1 MREINKYFVSSYNHQ
16 DMLDICQSDERFQ
29 ELKIEKYNGLSQAS
43 FMTYEKSQEDALEI
57 IYMYKNFNMLD
68 KPSGVESINE
78 TVFMKKETIDRE
90 KNTFYIVKAQKNI
103 SINQGYLFSET
114 EENEIYFNFNQFS
127 IKEQLKK
134 VLLYYL
140 PKFKNSFWLKDTLNV
155 IQEKT
160 NEFFKSTNKTKQLIS
175 NLYRYDNHIME
186 EHYKKIKNMT
196 NRQAEKYI
204 KIVKSIK

>member
-78 TVFMKKETIDRE
+78 TVFMKKNNRSR
-90 KNTFYIVKAQKNI
+90 KNTFI
-103 SINQGYLFSET
+103 
-114 EENEIYFNFNQFS
+114 
-127 IKEQLKK
+127 
-134 VLLYYL
+134 
-140 PKFKNSFWLKDTLNV
+140 
-155 IQEKT
+155 
-160 NEFFKSTNKTKQLIS
+160 
-175 NLYRYDNHIME
+175 
-186 EHYKKIKNMT
+186 
-196 NRQAEKYI
+196 
-204 KIVKSIK
+204 

>member
-175 NLYRYDNHIME
+175 TRYRYDNHIME
-186 EHYKKIKNMT
+186 KHYEKIKNMT

-204 KIVKSIK
+204 KIVESI